1 MSKKILI
8 IISTII
14 LFGFVII
21 SVGSARNF
29 NNKIQINKIE
39 LKSKESE
46 LIKLNTEYDNLLKDK
61 NKVDKNN
68 DEYINRIKELEKER
82 DALRSDLQARQIEI
96 QKESDKLASASLRAQ
111 GVSNAS
117 AKSNT
122 GNIEQIIR
130 QAAIKNGLDENYLLR
145 IARCESSLNPNAVNK
160 SYYDN
165 GHPSGLFQHISG
177 YWPSRANKYGYPGA
191 SVFNAEANAN
201 VTAAMIKEGK
211 GYLWEC
217 K

>member
-1 MSKKILI
+1 MSKKIII

-46 LIKLNTEYDNLLKDK
+46 LIKLNIEYDNLLNDK
-61 NKVDKNN
+61 NEVDKNN
-68 DEYINRIKELEKER
+68 DEYINKIKELERER
-82 DALRSDLQARQIEI
+82 DALRGDLQARQIEI
-96 QKESDKLASASLRAQ
+96 QKESDKLTSASLRAQ
-111 GVSNAS
+111 GVSNVS

-145 IARCESSLNPNAVNK
+145 IAKCESSLNPNAVNK